1 MSDNFVVDEEEFDLQ
16 PRLLKTKNAKQQTY
30 YVEYD
35 RFTNS
40 VIEITTTKKSGA
52 GSIRNGVITVT
63 ENEIITKI
71 LSGTLHIGAV
81 TVIFDKT
88 TKKRSLSVIGR
99 HSEHSEFDYVF
110 ATFSDD
116 AAPIHLECDVI
127 FKKIKIHVNYDKL
140 REFLSDSNISEKELA
155 KSNSHVKIFVSR
167 RDDPTCLLD
176 RIELNIFEICN
187 SDGIE
192 RTCLWLPDDTD
203 GLSNISFIFQNIDLP
218 VTYST
223 SCGITDDDDNN
234 DTDVELKPQLL
245 YKQMGETLSLQS
257 TMEDANNYK
266 INDEITL
273 YFFDH
278 DDPTILYGY
287 KRINRSE
294 LNNFSMLEISLKTD
308 KKIKMNSD
316 HFHIYIEDSD
326 VSTYYGI

>member
-16 PRLLKTKNAKQQTY
+16 PRLLKTKNVKQQTY

-40 VIEITTTKKSGA
+40 VIEITTTKKSGPSA
-52 GSIRNGVITVT
+52 IRNGVITVT

-81 TVIFDKT
+81 TVTFDKT

-116 AAPIHLECDVI
+116 IAPIHLECDIV

-140 REFLSDSNISEKELA
+140 KEFLSDSNISEKELA
-155 KSNSHVKIFVSR
+155 KSNAHAKIFAIR
-167 RDDPTCLLD
+167 KDDPTFLLD
-176 RIELNIFEICN
+176 RIDLNIFEICN
-187 SDGIE
+187 LDCIE
-192 RTCLWLPDDTD
+192 RTCFWLPDDHN
-203 GLSNISFIFQNIDLP
+203 GLSNISFILQNIDLP
-218 VTYST
+218 VTYSMT
-223 SCGITDDDDNN
+223 SGITDDIST
-234 DTDVELKPQLL
+234 DTDAELKPQLV
-245 YKQMGETLSLQS
+245 YKQTGDTLSLQS

-287 KRINRSE
+287 EKINRSK
-294 LNNFSMLEISLKTD
+294 LNNFSMLEISLKTG

-326 VSTYYGI
+326 VSTNYGI